1 MTHVPE
7 HIANAAFTAHI
18 EVANSLTI
26 LLGRKPTYREVA
38 HTLAEAFGDA
48 MGIYAGSGA
57 QPHQINAINRIAQ
70 RAYEVMLTETMICDC
85 EGSA

>member
-1 MTHVPE
+1 MSHVPK
-7 HIANAAFTAHI
+7 HIADAAFTAHI
-18 EVANSLTI
+18 EVASSLTI

-57 QPHQINAINRIAQ
+57 QPHQVNALNRIAQ
-70 RAYEVMLTETMICDC
+70 RAYETMLSDVMVCDC

>member
-1 MTHVPE
+1 MTHVPK
-7 HIANAAFTAHI
+7 HIEDAAFTAHI
-18 EVANSLTI
+18 EVVGSLTI

-57 QPHQINAINRIAQ
+57 QSHQINVINRIAQ
-70 RAYEVMLTETMICDC
+70 RAYQTMLSEVMVCDC